1 MTPKELMHPMPRRR
15 TVQCVGWKLWPWL
28 RYGIRQDI
36 SLSLAGS
43 YTSLN
48 EENVYYCPVEFRW
61 WDPQHEP
68 SGAEPEMTGGG
79 SYNSLWHEP
88 AGAKPCDDGERW
100 DLYITG
106 PGGAT

>member
-1 MTPKELMHPMPRRR
+1 LFCFLQPLSLFSMEAH
-15 TVQCVGWKLWPWL
+15 VSEWKLMSL
-28 RYGIRQDI
+28 ICYANRTDLSLF
-36 SLSLAGS
+36 SLSLSVAGS

-68 SGAEPEMTGGG
+68 SGAEPEMTGG

-88 AGAKPCDDGERW
+88 AGAKPAM
-100 DLYITG
+100 TG
-106 PGGAT
+106 RGGISI